1 MFIND
6 QVGSTFKAHKFKFG
20 QNDNGVDHADE
31 RVKRSC
37 SFTNITEFIYYS
49 YLIFFYLFISFYIML
64 FKDYLFV
71 YFYFV
76 SLSLYSAAE
85 AEAEAAAGKRV

>member
-1 MFIND
+1 
-6 QVGSTFKAHKFKFG
+6 
-20 QNDNGVDHADE
+20 
-31 RVKRSC
+31 
-37 SFTNITEFIYYS
+37 
-49 YLIFFYLFISFYIML
+49 ML

-85 AEAEAAAGKRV
+85 AEAEAAAGKRVWLAAWNLYVYIRSLSTRLGTLPSVWQWM